1 MKTVTLNL
9 KKSLILEAVKAE
21 THDTGR
27 MDKAADPVKN
37 ASAVEVEQ
45 AGGETHQERQLLRM
59 LKESVGKFEAQMVEF
74 LDPESGSVT
83 DTLSASS
90 ENFTIVMKV
99 NDRYN
104 AGAAN
109 PMVSLCE
116 GYLVQMILYLWWNVR
131 KQDYAKTFLLNA
143 MDNID
148 HIRLCFGKTAPE
160 NSQSGYEDVT
170 GTVTLNS

>member
-45 AGGETHQERQLLRM
+45 AGGETHQERQLFRT

-74 LDPESGSVT
+74 LDPVSGSIT
-83 DTLSASS
+83 NTLSAA
-90 ENFTIVMKV
+90 NDAFTIVMKV

-104 AGAAN
+104 TGAAD
-109 PMVSLCE
+109 PMASLCE
-116 GYLVQMILYLWWNVR
+116 GYLIQTMLYTWWNVR

-143 MDNID
+143 QDNID

-160 NSQSGYEDVT
+160 SSASGYEDVT
-170 GTVTLNS
+170 GTVTQS